1 MQRTEQALAGEG
13 DPPRRRERKACA
25 VSKGDLALYGFSL
38 KGEERKL
45 CHGEG

>member
-13 DPPRRRERKACA
+13 GPLRRRERKVCA
-25 VSKGDLALYGFSL
+25 VSEGDLALYRFSL

>member
-13 DPPRRRERKACA
+13 DPPRRRERKACV
-25 VSKGDLALYGFSL
+25 VSKGDLALCGFSL